1 MRIIDWNPADG
12 DLCQGDVIVAR
23 IPDAVSIAMAEE
35 IRPRDNRLILA
46 EGEVT
51 GHHHAIWFPQPAKF
65 RDDAMARSLGVD
77 LDAVR
82 ECTERLHNGEVKSL
96 AEIERAE
103 AVTGTARLY
112 RDDDAIHQLTQL
124 GELTHG
130 RLAIGLLVVD
140 GAPVVL
146 RHDEHDAVRIPPGRY
161 YVGGQSEWDAAE
173 ERRVA
178 D

>member
-1 MRIIDWNPADG
+1 MKIIDWDPATG
-12 DLCQGDVIVAR
+12 DLCQGDVEIFRV
-23 IPDAVSIAMAEE
+23 PHVVSIDTTEE
-35 IRPRDNRLILA
+35 ITPRDGRLILA

-51 GHHHAIWFPQPAKF
+51 GHHHAIWNPQPALF
-65 RDDAMARSLGVD
+65 RDDAMARELEVD
-77 LDAVR
+77 TAAIKAV
-82 ECTERLHNGEVKSL
+82 TERLHDGEHKSL
-96 AEIERAE
+96 AEAE
-103 AVTGTARLY
+103 AKTGTARLY
-112 RDDDAIHQLTQL
+112 RAPEAVRQLVQL

-140 GAPVVL
+140 GGPVVL
-146 RHDEHDAVRIPPGRY
+146 RHDEHDAVRLPEGRY